1 MKKLLFILLFFGYN
15 CTLVDAQNLDKKG
28 AIKTKTGFLLY
39 FNDEN
44 NSYTLN
50 LSGDV
55 DLANFPLV
63 KYNNDYFQLIT
74 YPKNKFGVTQEMA
87 LTNYYNWEHDYQE
100 DEIFK
105 QKIKVERYLSSQDNL
120 KLQYWNF
127 ALPKDPMIY
136 QPVLKTCYLDFVH
149 GEKLYSFSFSSMD
162 GDVKKANNILNGL
175 FKSLQFY
182 DNPID
187 IMKLREQVMNEKN
200 LQ

>member
-1 MKKLLFILLFFGYN
+1 MKKLLFILIFFGYN

-28 AIKTKTGFLLY
+28 AIKTKTGFLIY

-74 YPKNKFGVTQEMA
+74 YPKSKFGVTQEMA
-87 LTNYYNWEHDYQE
+87 LTNYYKWEHDYQE

-105 QKIKVERYLSSQDNL
+105 QKIKVERYISSQDNL
-120 KLQYWNF
+120 KLQHWNF
-127 ALPKDPMIY
+127 ELPKDSKIK
-136 QPVLKTCYLDFVH
+136 QPVLKTCYLDFVQ
-149 GEKLYSFSFSSMD
+149 GEKLFSFSFSSMD
-162 GDVKKANNILNGL
+162 GDVKKANSILNGL
-175 FKSLQFY
+175 FNSMQFY
-182 DNPID
+182 DKPID
-187 IMKLREQVMNEKN
+187 INKLREQVMNGEN
-200 LQ
+200 IN